1 VDLKNNLKNITD
13 NIEKLEKLIDEMN
26 DGLSSKTKKIELL
39 RSEIETNIKEID
51 KIIEEEDANSQN

>member
-1 VDLKNNLKNITD
+1 MDLKNNLKNITD